1 MDNKKIIM
9 EVLGRFYDVNLSSES
24 AREWVANEIAQ
35 KIEDSEYSVKSPGYE
50 RKDVDSNTK
59 GVFEQHMSN
68 LDSINDEISENMKN
82 QIKSKQ
88 DNAVKAVKKPK
99 KVVKPTKKN
108 KTLKGITKPGS
119 KFIQWKM

>member
-119 KFIQWKM
+119 KFIQ